1 MTKHTINMT
10 FPDEVFVREEKDGDD
25 RFFCTS
31 VNAVDA
37 VEGCADDEGFVA
49 TYRLVKVEKL
59 KLVRTVDVVKVK

>member
-10 FPDEVFVREEKDGDD
+10 FPDEVFAREETDGDE
-25 RFFCTS
+25 RYFCTYES
-31 VNAVDA
+31 A
-37 VEGCADDEGFVA
+37 VEAADENENDEGFVA